1 MPALPAMPGS
11 ESVYADSVAGQV
23 LDRAID
29 RGRLAHAILLYGA
42 DAESLESFARH
53 LAARLLRLPP
63 AWAASGAEHADIT
76 TLRPSGKSRQIRI
89 GDDNEEANTMRF
101 FTRQLAQSPLSC
113 ERKVGIVFEAECLN
127 TSSSNAFL
135 KTLEEPPLDT
145 TILLLTTR
153 PYSLLTTIRSR
164 CQSFKVPAS
173 AALAAEAEA
182 ASWLADYAAWLRGL
196 ASGAAAGDKQAA
208 SRQVITVY
216 ALTARFT
223 AWLEAAGAKALAEVK
238 TAGALENLDKDEA
251 NAVKSTAT
259 IGVRQ
264 RFLTEIEK
272 VTCAVARERAGSATS
287 AAAVAT
293 NEALERVVGLLRAN
307 LNVGAALEVFL
318 LSALRAWSRR
328 E

>member
-1 MPALPAMPGS
+1 MPGS

-29 RGRLAHAILLYGA
+29 RGRLAHAILLHGA
-42 DAESLESFARH
+42 DIESLELFARH
-53 LAARLLRLPP
+53 LTARLLRLPP
-63 AWAASGAEHADIT
+63 DWAASGADHADVT

-89 GDDNEEANTMRF
+89 GDDTEDANTMRH
-101 FTRQLAQSPLSC
+101 FTRQLAQSPLSG

-127 TSSSNAFL
+127 NASSNAFL

-164 CQSFKVPAS
+164 CQSFKLPS
-173 AALAAEAEA
+173 SSALASDPDA
-182 ASWLADYAAWLRGL
+182 ASWLADYATWLRGL
-196 ASGAAAGDKQAA
+196 GAGPASGDKQAA

-223 AWLEAAGAKALAEVK
+223 AWLDAAGARTLEQLKA
-238 TAGALENLDKDEA
+238 AGALENLDKDEA
-251 NAVKSTAT
+251 SAVKSTAT

-272 VTCAVARERAGSATS
+272 VTCTVARERAGSVTS
-287 AAAVAT
+287 AAAVGT
-293 NEALERVVGLLRAN
+293 IEALERVAGLLRAN

-318 LSALRAWSRR
+318 LTTLRAWSRR